1 MSFNNIITITH
12 ADAATIINELRGETI
27 LIRGEPGVGK
37 TAMGEALSAQLGMPY
52 VHVNCPS
59 KADTS
64 EFGMFVPNRET
75 GQLEFMT
82 NGHYAWDKPCI
93 FNLDEY
99 TKAMNAIKTML
110 HGLAEFP
117 RRIGDLPIH
126 RDSIVFLTGNLASD
140 GVGDVRA
147 AHSQNRMCE
156 LYMLKPPAEPW
167 VQFAATRGINPIVL
181 AWVTREPQVLA
192 SYLDDGQQDNPYIF
206 NPKRASSSVNKA
218 YVSPRS
224 LFKASDTVTKYQ
236 EGRLTEN
243 QMMAVL
249 QGQIGGAAMRQL
261 TAFIAVANQIP
272 TPREIINNPTSAP
285 VPTAPGA
292 TVMVTLGAIQWLTSV
307 ATDKT
312 QFDNLSGA
320 DVMGRWFQYMQR
332 LEKELQAM
340 FVITAK
346 RAGDPTNGGSDG
358 RKLWD
363 LAWNNKAFQQWAL
376 SNMHLFKGAV

>member
-1 MSFNNIITITH
+1 MSYNNIITISH

-27 LIRGEPGVGK
+27 IIRGEPGVGK
-37 TAMGEALSAQLGMPY
+37 TAMGEALSAQLNMPY
-52 VHVNCPS
+52 VHINVPS
-59 KADTS
+59 KTDTS
-64 EFGMFVPNRET
+64 EFGMFIPNRET
-75 GQLEFMT
+75 GQLEYFT
-82 NGHYAWDKPCI
+82 NNHYAWHKPSI

-99 TKAMNAIKTML
+99 PKGMNAVKTML
-110 HGLAEFP
+110 HGLCEFP
-117 RRIGDLPIH
+117 RRIGDIVIH
-126 RDSIVFLTGNLASD
+126 PDSIIFLTGNLASD
-140 GVGDVRA
+140 GVGDVLA

-156 LYMLKPPAEPW
+156 LYMSKPQAEPW
-167 VQFAATRGINPIVL
+167 VQYASTRGVNPIVL

-192 SYLDDGQQDNPYIF
+192 SYMDDGQQDNPYIF

-236 EGRLTEN
+236 AGKLTEH

-272 TPREIINNPTSAP
+272 TPREIIDNPTGAP

-346 RAGDPTNGGSDG
+346 RAGDPTNGGTDG

>member
-1 MSFNNIITITH
+1 
-12 ADAATIINELRGETI
+12 
-27 LIRGEPGVGK
+27 
-37 TAMGEALSAQLGMPY
+37 
-52 VHVNCPS
+52 
-59 KADTS
+59 
-64 EFGMFVPNRET
+64 
-75 GQLEFMT
+75 
-82 NGHYAWDKPCI
+82 
-93 FNLDEY
+93 
-99 TKAMNAIKTML
+99 
-110 HGLAEFP
+110 
-117 RRIGDLPIH
+117 
-126 RDSIVFLTGNLASD
+126 
-140 GVGDVRA
+140 
-147 AHSQNRMCE
+147 
-156 LYMLKPPAEPW
+156 MLKPQSEPW

>member
-1 MSFNNIITITH
+1 MSYNNIITVTH
-12 ADAATIINELRGETI
+12 ADAAAIINELRGETI

-37 TAMGEALSAQLGMPY
+37 TAIGEALSAQLNMPY
-52 VHVNCPS
+52 VHINVPS
-59 KADTS
+59 KTDTS
-64 EFGMFVPNRET
+64 EFGMFIPNRET
-75 GQLEFMT
+75 GKLEYFT
-82 NGHYAWDKPCI
+82 NNHYNWAVPSI

-99 TKAMNAIKTML
+99 LKGMNAVKTML
-110 HGLAEFP
+110 HSLAEFP
-117 RRIGDLPIH
+117 RRIGDMIIH
-126 RDSIVFLTGNLASD
+126 PDSIVLMTANLASD
-140 GVGDVRA
+140 GVGDVMA
-147 AHSQNRMCE
+147 AHSQNRVCE
-156 LYMLKPPAEPW
+156 VYMGKPQAEPW
-167 VQFAATRGINPIVL
+167 VQHASTRGVNPIVL

-192 SYLDDGQQDNPYIF
+192 SYMDDGQQDNPYIF

-224 LFKASDTVTKYQ
+224 LFKASGTVTKYQ
-236 EGRLTEN
+236 AGKLTEH
-243 QMMAVL
+243 QMMAAL

-261 TAFIAVANQIP
+261 AAFIAVANQIP
-272 TPREIINNPTSAP
+272 TPREIIDNPMGAA

-346 RAGDPTNGGSDG
+346 RAGDPANGGTDG